1 VLPDAANPLRAR
13 KVLPARLAPPALL
26 DRSVLPDLKDCK
38 DRKDL
43 LERKAQPVTG
53 ARPAHRALRDRSA
66 LKARRV
72 NPEHKDQP
80 VLPVRAAN
88 PGRTRAW
95 RTARACRP
103 ARTKGDPGPTAT
115 FRVVTGTGSVS
126 CGDDELL
133 VSLVCATGAT
143 AGVKCVAPDAAA
155 TGLCVRK

>member
-1 VLPDAANPLRAR
+1 LPDAANPLRAR
-13 KVLPARLAPPALL
+13 KVLPARLAPPARQ
-26 DRSVLPDLKDCK
+26 DRSVLPDLKDRK

-53 ARPAHRALRDRSA
+53 VRPAHPALRDRSA
-66 LKARRV
+66 PKARRV

-80 VLPVRAAN
+80 VLPVRGE
-88 PGRTRAW
+88 PGAQGPGGPPG
-95 RTARACRP
+95 P
-103 ARTKGDPGPTAT
+103 AGPLGPKGDPGPTAT